1 MRKPRSRSFRSSLVL
16 NLLGIVM
23 LFALASSVLGWLVL
37 RQTLRQASQAVMA
50 EVVEAKAD
58 THAEYY
64 DSVEKIFVL
73 TEFWVRHRWNGAWDT
88 YEFDKIFAPSLLAFA
103 DASALYLAREQG
115 DLYVLG
121 RTPGGWVSWTLR
133 PVAFGERALVRTWTD
148 RDPAPEESWQ
158 PIGFDVGAQ
167 PWFAGA
173 IGRLEAVGVDAPLRA
188 RGFEAEPRANPTTGL
203 PGRVLSF
210 ATRTELGDAFVFGFE
225 QSLARL
231 TERLQDLQVLDGGV
245 VAVVRPAAERE
256 DGLVFLGVPADP
268 GLDHPAA
275 ARAFILRPPRQLG
288 GPIADFVEQVAA
300 GRPLEPGPAI
310 RFESRGEPWW
320 GMAKELRQRVFD
332 LPSGPPSWVV
342 AAVPE
347 ADLVRRLPRLW
358 PFLLAATAVLA
369 LIAAARAIRLSRTY
383 SAPIDALVEQSRR
396 LQRLD
401 FSRPTEVRTEITEIG
416 ILAGTLESARRS
428 LGAYASISE
437 EVRIADAILRASL
450 PAALPRPEGFEIEA
464 SWQPAEETGGEMFD
478 VVAPDGPPDSAR
490 TALMLLVPEGFGV
503 EAAVLSA
510 QLRAVFRAAVRAR
523 AELDEI
529 VRALDTCLARDL
541 RDAMR
546 VDGWFGLL
554 EPDSGRLVH
563 LAPGFTGNV
572 LHRRAD
578 AATLGRADS
587 NQPPLGRARE
597 GRPSETLL
605 EPGDVLIVAS
615 HGIVDAMS
623 TARERFGTERL
634 ATILRGRPD
643 RSAAE
648 IVQAI
653 EAALTAFVA
662 DRRQARDRTLL
673 VVRRMPVPVG
683 AREAATAIEPAK
695 AGAS

>member
-1 MRKPRSRSFRSSLVL
+1 MRKPKSRSFRGSLVL

-23 LFALASSVLGWLVL
+23 LFAVASSALGWLVL
-37 RQTLRQASQAVMA
+37 RQTLRQASQAVIA
-50 EVVEAKAD
+50 EVVDAKAD
-58 THAEYY
+58 AHAEYY
-64 DSVEKIFVL
+64 DSVEKIFL
-73 TEFWVRHRWNGAWDT
+73 LAEFWVRNRWNGAWDT
-88 YEFDKIFAPSLLAFA
+88 YEFDKTFAPLLLAF
-103 DASALYLAREQG
+103 DEASALYLAREQG
-115 DLYVLG
+115 DVYVLG

-133 PVAFGERALVRTWTD
+133 PVAFGDRALVRTWTD
-148 RDPAPEESWQ
+148 RDPAPEESWR
-158 PIGFDVGAQ
+158 PITFDVTAQSWFEGAV
-167 PWFAGA
+167 
-173 IGRLEAVGVDAPLRA
+173 GRLAAAGVDAPLRA
-188 RGFEAEPRANPTTGL
+188 RAFEAEPLANPTTGL

-245 VAVVRPAAERE
+245 VAVVRSAAEPN

-300 GRPLEPGPAI
+300 EGSLEAGPAV

-332 LPSGPPSWVV
+332 LPSGAPSWVV

-347 ADLVRRLPRLW
+347 DDLVRRLPRWW
-358 PFLLAATAVLA
+358 PFLLAATALVA
-369 LIAAARAIRLSRTY
+369 LIAAARAVRLSRTY

-416 ILAGTLESARRS
+416 ILASTLESARRS

-450 PAALPRPEGFEIEA
+450 PAALPRPAGFEIEA

-478 VVAPDGPPDSAR
+478 VVAADGPPGSAR
-490 TALMLLVPEGFGV
+490 MAMMLLAPEGFGV

-510 QLRAVFRAAVRAR
+510 QLRAVFRAAVRAG

-529 VRALDTCLARDL
+529 VRELDACLAHDL
-541 RDAMR
+541 RDVMR

-554 EPDSGRLVH
+554 EPGSGRLVH

-572 LHRRAD
+572 LHLRAN
-578 AATLGRADS
+578 ASAVARVES

-597 GRPSETLL
+597 GRSSETVL
-605 EPGDVLIVAS
+605 EPGDMLIVAS

-623 TARERFGTERL
+623 AARERFGTERI
-634 ATILRGRPD
+634 ATLVRERPE
-643 RSAAE
+643 RSASQT
-648 IVQAI
+648 VQAI
-653 EAALTAFVA
+653 ESALAAFVA
-662 DRRQARDRTLL
+662 DRRQTRDRTLL
-673 VVRRMPVPVG
+673 VVRRTPVPVET
-683 AREAATAIEPAK
+683 RETRSEPAS
-695 AGAS
+695 AGAG